1 VNEPNTV
8 QSFAFQPRSAMT
20 AKTYIE
26 AVSAHENTSISCRR
40 ITLFGLVVNNP
51 LKSEGRL

>member
-40 ITLFGLVVNNP
+40 AVDG
-51 LKSEGRL
+51 